1 MLKLRK
7 NKKGFT
13 LVELI
18 VVIAIMAVLAGTI
31 AGVTVSQ
38 LNKQTNNT
46 AKSEAQTLAS
56 DLHNFMID
64 YTLPAGTGTDGK
76 TPPVTPGTE
85 NTVFTMPSNDTIF
98 WNSKDGITNV
108 YELTYAVLAF
118 VDENKQGDNIEVITV
133 DGTTVT
139 AVPTGNGTIEGND
152 NNFKAGDHKFYAFVY
167 SEPEKDDNGE
177 DKKDSDG
184 KVITHYKVRFCCKQ
198 KGNGNNQFPFADYT
212 YSDVLADK

>member
-46 AKSEAQTLAS
+46 AKSEAKSLAS

-64 YTLPAGTGTDGK
+64 YTLPAGTIGDDGKESAPTTVPGTTNTAFSRGTD
-76 TPPVTPGTE
+76 E
-85 NTVFTMPSNDTIF
+85 
-98 WNSKDGITNV
+98 WNSKDGITNLG
-108 YELTYAVLAF
+108 ELTYAVHAF
-118 VDENKQGDNIEVITV
+118 VSENNQGANITV
-133 DGTTVT
+133 VSLARGTVPSNNDQLKD
-139 AVPTGNGTIEGND
+139 AVSGAS
-152 NNFKAGDHKFYAFVY
+152 FKAGEHKFYAVVY
-167 SEPEKDDNGE
+167 VQTAATANTPAVLS
-177 DKKDSDG
+177 
-184 KVITHYKVRFCCKQ
+184 VRFCCLQ

-212 YSDVLADK
+212 YSDVLADGN

>member
-56 DLHNFMID
+56 DLYNFMID
-64 YTLPAGTGTDGK
+64 YKLSGDISTTTLKA
-76 TPPVTPGTE
+76 
-85 NTVFTMPSNDTIF
+85 
-98 WNSKDGITNV
+98 
-108 YELTYAVLAF
+108 AVDDF
-118 VDENKQGDNIEVITV
+118 ISENKQ
-133 DGTTVT
+133 
-139 AVPTGNGTIEGND
+139 TGKIVAAELAANGTVPS
-152 NNFKAGDHKFYAFVY
+152 NNEQLKAAVTSASFKAGEHQFYAVVY
-167 SEPEKDDNGE
+167 
-177 DKKDSDG
+177 KDSSDN
-184 KVITHYKVRFCCKQ
+184 KFKVRFCCLQ
-198 KGNGNNQFPFADYT
+198 KGNGSNQFPSADYT
-212 YSDVLADK
+212 YGDVLSDN

>member
-18 VVIAIMAVLAGTI
+18 VVIAIMAVLAGTV

-56 DLHNFMID
+56 DLYNFMID
-64 YTLPAGTGTDGK
+64 YTLPAAPGK
-76 TPPVTPGTE
+76 TPGTTTDFTMLGTE
-85 NTVFTMPSNDTIF
+85 QWDSKAIDTVS
-98 WNSKDGITNV
+98 
-108 YELTYAVLAF
+108 ELTYAVYAF
-118 VDENKQGDNIEVITV
+118 VSENNQ
-133 DGTTVT
+133 
-139 AVPTGNGTIEGND
+139 TGNIKVVSLVGDDKAPEKKGDITGNAYGSV
-152 NNFKAGDHKFYAFVY
+152 NYKAGDHKFYAVVY
-167 SEPEKDDNGE
+167 KDG
-177 DKKDSDG
+177 SD
-184 KVITHYKVRFCCKQ
+184 YKVRFCCEQ

-212 YSDVLADK
+212 YGDVLAD

>member
-64 YTLPAGTGTDGK
+64 YRLPKNDAETGGWAEGAEIDS
-76 TPPVTPGTE
+76 VT
-85 NTVFTMPSNDTIF
+85 
-98 WNSKDGITNV
+98 K
-108 YELTYAVLAF
+108 LTYAVKAF
-118 VDENKQGDNIEVITV
+118 VTENNQDANIKVFSLGDDPATAPKGNEDIEGETKKATYTV
-133 DGTTVT
+133 DESFVSL
-139 AVPTGNGTIEGND
+139 
-152 NNFKAGDHKFYAFVY
+152 KAGSHKFYAVVY
-167 SEPEKDDNGE
+167 KDTA
-177 DKKDSDG
+177 DS
-184 KVITHYKVRFCCKQ
+184 KLKVRFCCLQ
-198 KGNGNNQFPFADYT
+198 KGSGNNQFPFADYT
-212 YSDVLADK
+212 YSDVLAD

>member
-56 DLHNFMID
+56 DLYNFMID
-64 YTLPAGTGTDGK
+64 YAIPAAPGN
-76 TPPVTPGTE
+76 TPGT
-85 NTVFTMPSNDTIF
+85 NTAFTMPEGEEWDSKSIDTV
-98 WNSKDGITNV
+98 G
-108 YELTYAVLAF
+108 ELTYAVHAF
-118 VDENKQGDNIEVITV
+118 VSENNQTNNIKVVSLVGETNPPEKKGDITE
-133 DGTTVT
+133 DAYGSE
-139 AVPTGNGTIEGND
+139 NY
-152 NNFKAGDHKFYAFVY
+152 KAGDHKFYAVVY
-167 SEPEKDDNGE
+167 KDG
-177 DKKDSDG
+177 SD
-184 KVITHYKVRFCCKQ
+184 YKVRFCCEQ
-198 KGNGNNQFPFADYT
+198 KGNGKNQFPFADYT
-212 YSDVLADK
+212 YGEVLAD

>member
-18 VVIAIMAVLAGTI
+18 VVIAIMAVLAGTV

-46 AKSEAQTLAS
+46 AKSEAKSLAS

-64 YTLPAGTGTDGK
+64 YTLPAGTGEGGK

-85 NTVFTMPSNDTIF
+85 NAVFTMPAGEEGKWDSKSIDTV
-98 WNSKDGITNV
+98 G
-108 YELTYAVLAF
+108 ELTYAVLAF
-118 VDENKQGDNIEVITV
+118 VDENNQGENIKVFSL
-133 DGTTVT
+133 
-139 AVPTGNGTIEGND
+139 AANGTVPS
-152 NNFKAGDHKFYAFVY
+152 NNTQLKNAVTDASFKAGDHKFYAFVY
-167 SEPEKDDNGE
+167 SETEKNADGS
-177 DKKDSDG
+177 DKTGSDG
-184 KVITHYKVRFCCKQ
+184 KVITHYKVRFCCLQ
-198 KGNGNNQFPFADYT
+198 KGSGNNFPFADYT
-212 YSDVLADK
+212 YSDVLADGN

>member
-56 DLHNFMID
+56 DLHSFMID
-64 YTLPAGTGTDGK
+64 YKLSAPENSEGTWTAGDPINDVAK
-76 TPPVTPGTE
+76 LARAVKDFISE
-85 NTVFTMPSNDTIF
+85 NNQD
-98 WNSKDGITNV
+98 
-108 YELTYAVLAF
+108 A
-118 VDENKQGDNIEVITV
+118 NIEVIKV
-133 DGTTVT
+133 GGTGNTVT
-139 AVPTGNGTIEGND
+139 ATPTSNATIAGNTKD
-152 NNFKAGDHKFYAFVY
+152 FKAGDHKFYAYVY
-167 SEPEKDDNGE
+167 SATEGTDT
-177 DKKDSDG
+177 
-184 KVITHYKVRFCCKQ
+184 VYKVRFCCKQ
-198 KGNGNNQFPFADYT
+198 KGNGKNQFPFADYT
-212 YSDVLADK
+212 YSDVLADN

>member
-56 DLHNFMID
+56 DLYNFMID
-64 YTLPAGTGTDGK
+64 YTLPAGAIDEATK
-76 TPPVTPGTE
+76 KETPPTTVPGTT
-85 NTVFTMPSNDTIF
+85 NTKFSMGADE
-98 WNSKDGITNV
+98 WNSKDGITNLG
-108 YELTYAVLAF
+108 ELTYAVHAF
-118 VDENKQGDNIEVITV
+118 VSENNQGANITV
-133 DGTTVT
+133 VSLASGTVPSDNTQLKA
-139 AVPTGNGTIEGND
+139 AVSGAS
-152 NNFKAGDHKFYAFVY
+152 FKAGEHKFYAVVY
-167 SEPEKDDNGE
+167 VKTPATTNTPAVLS
-177 DKKDSDG
+177 
-184 KVITHYKVRFCCKQ
+184 VRFCCLQ

-212 YSDVLADK
+212 YSDVLADGN

>member
-56 DLHNFMID
+56 DLHSFMID
-64 YTLPAGTGTDGK
+64 YKLSAPEDATEGNWKAGD
-76 TPPVTPGTE
+76 E
-85 NTVFTMPSNDTIF
+85 INTVPKLVRAV
-98 WNSKDGITNV
+98 KDFIS
-108 YELTYAVLAF
+108 
-118 VDENKQGDNIEVITV
+118 ENNQDNNIEVIKV
-133 DGTTVT
+133 GGQGNTVT
-139 AVPTGNGTIEGND
+139 AAPTD
-152 NNFKAGDHKFYAFVY
+152 NNSIKGSNKDFKAGDHKFYAFVY
-167 SEPEKDDNGE
+167 SETA
-177 DKKDSDG
+177 KDSDG
-184 KVITHYKVRFCCKQ
+184 NDIIHYKVRFCCKQ
-198 KGNGNNQFPFADYT
+198 KGNGKNQFPFADYT
-212 YSDVLADK
+212 YSDVLADN